1 MFNTIKFK
9 ITSDNLDEIREDI
22 LSKISSLN
30 KIYSYLLHYKGD
42 VAMLRINTTDV
53 DKYNTYT
60 KNQIVSHIID
70 NIKDKKNSFLQPDVS
85 IMLEMFDPFVY
96 KLAVEQHEKWNR
108 YDIDDL
114 VQMCRLTIL
123 KLYAAGYYI
132 NSFVVRK
139 SFINDVYMLLR
150 KERRDASGDAMS
162 LDATVADTE
171 DAKLSDLIVDEKYME
186 NLRDSEDSDAKLA
199 VFKEVKELIISMLGE
214 RAYRQLLFD
223 YANKTSNHFSAILVR
238 DIKREFQKRG
248 YTKSY
253 FIKKYY

>member
-9 ITSDNLDEIREDI
+9 ITSDNLDEIQEEI
-22 LSKISSLN
+22 LSKISSLD

-42 VAMLRINTTDV
+42 VAMLRINTADV
-53 DKYNTYT
+53 DKYNTYN
-60 KNQIVSHIID
+60 KYQVVNHILN
-70 NIKDKKNSFLQPDVS
+70 NIKEKKDSYLQPDVS

-123 KLYAAGYYI
+123 NLYNAGYYI
-132 NSFVVRK
+132 NSFIVRK
-139 SFINDVYMLLR
+139 SFINEIYMQLR
-150 KERRDASGDAMS
+150 RERRDASGDAMS
-162 LDATVADTE
+162 LDATVPDTV
-171 DAKLSDLIVDEKYME
+171 DAKLADIIVDEKYSE
-186 NLRDSEDSDAKLA
+186 NIRDNEDSDAKLA

-223 YANKTSNHFSAILVR
+223 YANKTSNQFSAILVR